1 MGDGLT
7 IRRAAEEDYESVR
20 VLEELEFQMHRA
32 ARPDY
37 FKEAAETYGRGE
49 FLGLLSMPCPIAWLA
64 EWSGQVV
71 ALCLGKIGRSTES
84 EICKSRKVASVE
96 DLVTL
101 PEFRGRGIGTAL
113 LERAR
118 EQAREEGA
126 EFTGAACM
134 GLQPQCNTAL
144 QASWHARAVL
154 PDGGAAVTGAD
165 SIEIFGWIQY
175 NNCIHRV
182 IPVDFRSKG
191 GRQYGHQGVSGRSQG
206 KTSGCHRDR
215 RIQHAAD
222 QNAPSRGYFRDS
234 L

>member
-71 ALCLGKIGRSTES
+71 ALCLGKIGRSTDS

-126 EFTGAACM
+126 ESLELHVWDFNHSAIR
-134 GLQPQCNTAL
+134 LYK
-144 QASWHARAVL
+144 RAGMRV
-154 PDGGAAVTGAD
+154 
-165 SIEIFGWIQY
+165 QY
-175 NNCIHRV
+175 YRMEE
-182 IPVDFRSKG
+182 P
-191 GRQYGHQGVSGRSQG
+191 
-206 KTSGCHRDR
+206 
-215 RIQHAAD
+215 
-222 QNAPSRGYFRDS
+222 